1 MAVRSAPSRRFRS
14 ESKVTNFL
22 CVPECLQ
29 SEIYGIGIWCTKSLQ
44 TSRLASTPEK
54 SCSSHGKCI
63 FGWNM
68 DACSI
73 TYNMNSMRTM
83 WLCVLNQPT
92 PYKLINKCNIL
103 FVRSTLDYMWFGNI
117 PPRCSKRSVKLP
129 ILSHRRWYPHLC
141 RFLFAPS
148 PMLLLNY

>member
-1 MAVRSAPSRRFRS
+1 MYAVHRADVFGARAKWQIFCVCQNASRTKFMASEFSAPRVY
-14 ESKVTNFL
+14 K
-22 CVPECLQ
+22 Q
-29 SEIYGIGIWCTKSLQ
+29 AGQ
-44 TSRLASTPEK
+44 ASTPEK

-73 TYNMNSMRTM
+73 TYNMNSMRTL

-103 FVRSTLDYMWFGNI
+103 FVLSTLDFMWFGNI

-129 ILSHRRWYPHLC
+129 ISNHRRWYPHL
-141 RFLFAPS
+141 
-148 PMLLLNY
+148 MLLPFSPPARCCY